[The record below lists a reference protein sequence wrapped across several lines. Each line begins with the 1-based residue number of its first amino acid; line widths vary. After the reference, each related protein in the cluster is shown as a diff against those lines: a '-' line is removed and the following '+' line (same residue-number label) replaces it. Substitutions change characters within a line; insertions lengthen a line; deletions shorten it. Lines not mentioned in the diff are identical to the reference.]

1 MNLIIISLAIIGV
14 FVVAYSIVCALVC
27 DNDTAWWV
35 RVLMLLI
42 LFGGYA
48 GVVALTMLLLGI
60 PLS

>member
-1 MNLIIISLAIIGV
+1 MNLIIISLATIGV
-14 FVVAYSIVCALVC
+14 FVVAYSIVYALVC
-27 DNDTAWWV
+27 DNDTALWV

-60 PLS
+60 PIS